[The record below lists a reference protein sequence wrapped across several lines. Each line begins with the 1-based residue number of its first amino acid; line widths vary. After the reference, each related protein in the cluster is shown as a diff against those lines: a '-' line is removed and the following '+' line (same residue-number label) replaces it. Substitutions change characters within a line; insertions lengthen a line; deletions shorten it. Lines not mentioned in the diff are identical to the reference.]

1 LAEADP
7 VCCYIILAACFQFSG
22 VFVDL
27 SLGFIKLLFTKKK
40 KKMGSRDKKR
50 KRKKL
55 FTQPLLLEIGGSFV
69 V

>member
-40 KKMGSRDKKR
+40 KKWAAATKKE
-50 KRKKL
+50 KEKSCSHNH
-55 FTQPLLLEIGGSFV
+55 FY
-69 V
+69 